1 MRTVLFFLC
10 LAYLPVSSTAQ
21 LDDILKDPNVS
32 WAATFESELDFRLSS
47 PRETSTIQL
56 TKFLQP
62 EPICNHFN
70 SDNWLARWILDEMKA
85 GKYQIYDDPS
95 LSIIVSHSTLMNK
108 ISAIDTV
115 ITFDPNSYEERVQ
128 VIRNDISEND
138 IVGFR
143 AHQVIYYDKKQG
155 GFNTQLLALAP
166 MIKQTDPTG
175 KIIGEIPL
183 AWLAMGGQAS
193 KNLNLDSPDVTWAA
207 LVIDKKG
214 LFLNEKLTVRKDE
227 RKKSFAEM
235 LFQAAFSM
243 KHPVRESVEYG
254 CGNLLTKKE
263 LESMGSAVDT
273 VITFD
278 PATYKETMQIVRN
291 ELAPAD
297 VKTASLVQE
306 WYYDNRRKMLANRLK
321 AVGPMVDKSDEN
333 GNFIYTKIL
342 YYLYF

>member
-1 MRTVLFFLC
+1 MRNLLFLLC
-10 LAYLPVSSTAQ
+10 LAYLPVTSIAQ
-21 LDDILKDPNVS
+21 LSEILKDPNIS
-32 WAATFESELDFRLSS
+32 WAATYETEIDFRLSS
-47 PRETSTIQL
+47 PRENSNIQL
-56 TKFLQP
+56 TKFIQTAP
-62 EPICNHFN
+62 SCSNFN
-70 SDNWLARWILDEMKA
+70 NDNWLATWILDEMKA

-108 ISAIDTV
+108 ISTIDTV

-128 VIRNDISEND
+128 VIRNDIGQND

-143 AHQVIYYDKKQG
+143 THQVIYYDKKQG

-175 KIIGEIPL
+175 KIIGEMPL

-193 KNLNLDSPDVTWAA
+193 KNLSPDSPDVTWAA
-207 LVIDKKG
+207 LIMDKKG
-214 LFLNEKLTVRKDE
+214 GFPVNKLKVQKDE
-227 RKKSFAEM
+227 QKKTFVES
-235 LFQAAFSM
+235 LFQEAFSM
-243 KHPVRESVEYG
+243 KHPVRESVDYG

-278 PATYKETMQIVRN
+278 PVTYKETMQIVRN
-291 ELAPAD
+291 NLSPAD

-321 AVGPMVDKSDEN
+321 AIGPIVDQSDVN
-333 GNFIYTKIL
+333 GNFLYSKIL